1 MKLIDLRSD
10 TVTKPTEKM
19 RKAMYKAE
27 VGDDVYRDDPTIIEL
42 EYKAA
47 KKLGKE
53 AALFVPSGTMGNP
66 VAVFTPPQRGE
77 EIILEENSH
86 IFINE
91 VGGIAILAGVQAKT
105 LKGVSGALNV
115 NDVENAIREEDIHY
129 PKTSLICIENTHN
142 KAGGK
147 VIPIENMKSIYELG
161 KKHSI
166 PIHLDGARI
175 FNASTYL
182 NVDVKEIAQ
191 FADSINFCLSKGL
204 CAPIGSVLVGSNEFI
219 NKARKNRKLLG
230 GGMRQAGILAAAGI
244 IALDEMTLRLQEDH
258 ENAKNLAEGLAEIP
272 GIHLDVEGVQT
283 NIIMVDVSGMGI
295 NGNQLADSLKKYNIL
310 INGSKDGNIR
320 LVTHAYI
327 NKDDIDKVLKS
338 FKNLI

>member
-53 AALFVPSGTMGNP
+53 AALFVPSGTMGNQ
-66 VAVFTPPQRGE
+66 VAVLTHTQRGE

>member
-1 MKLIDLRSD
+1 
-10 TVTKPTEKM
+10 
-19 RKAMYKAE
+19 
-27 VGDDVYRDDPTIIEL
+27 
-42 EYKAA
+42 
-47 KKLGKE
+47 
-53 AALFVPSGTMGNP
+53 
-66 VAVFTPPQRGE
+66 
-77 EIILEENSH
+77 
-86 IFINE
+86 
-91 VGGIAILAGVQAKT
+91 
-105 LKGVSGALNV
+105 
-115 NDVENAIREEDIHY
+115 
-129 PKTSLICIENTHN
+129 
-142 KAGGK
+142 
-147 VIPIENMKSIYELG
+147 MKSIYELG

-283 NIIMVDVSGMGI
+283 NIIMVDAVSYTHLDVYKR
-295 NGNQLADSLKKYNIL
+295 Q
-310 INGSKDGNIR
+310 R
-320 LVTHAYI
+320 L
-327 NKDDIDKVLKS
+327 S
-338 FKNLI
+338 W